1 MSVIA
6 WSQTSIIRKG
16 GLHTKRGSQIH
27 ARKKEAKKKVVRQA
41 SSRSKRNQRKR

>member
-27 ARKKEAKKKVVRQA
+27 ARKKEAKKKGSETGEQQ
-41 SSRSKRNQRKR
+41 K